1 MPFILILLLSL
12 SSICK
17 GQVGE
22 WVWLHGDSIPN
33 QPGNY
38 GVQGV
43 TNSTNVPP
51 SLYEPSEW
59 TDLNGN
65 FWLLESGG
73 NDLWKYDPLIN
84 QWTWVKGMNAPNSGN
99 YGVQGVP
106 SPANL
111 PPPRVTCSAS
121 WTDLNN
127 NLWLFGGQGPG
138 VGGLSDLW
146 KYEISTSEWTWMHG
160 PSIGSQVGI
169 YGTLGVPN
177 PINNPG
183 ARWETSAAWTDSS
196 NNLWLFGGYEINQGV
211 FNDLWRYNIATNM
224 WTWMKG
230 SQFNGQLGIYGIKG
244 IESSDNTPGARQA
257 YGRWKDNDGN
267 LWLFGGLN
275 YGILYNDL
283 WRYNPNTNNWA
294 WIAGDSSSNTNSVY
308 GRKCLPSST
317 NKPGARFENRV
328 SVVDSNGNFWMFG
341 GTNDNSFSQVW
352 NDLWSYKVTANQ
364 WIWMSGDSIANPI
377 GNWGT
382 IGLSMPT
389 NKPNGRAGA
398 VGWDDNNGHLY
409 LFGGSTTS
417 INGSYNDLWK
427 YSIDTTCFYT
437 NINELNLNEQLINVY
452 PNPTNGDL
460 IIVIHKNFQKVEFT
474 LINRLGEKVFL
485 SIESNIILGFTKNI
499 SINNLSKG
507 IYFLEVNMD
516 GKRVMRKVVKE

>member
-1 MPFILILLLSL
+1 
-12 SSICK
+12 
-17 GQVGE
+17 
-22 WVWLHGDSIPN
+22 
-33 QPGNY
+33 
-38 GVQGV
+38 
-43 TNSTNVPP
+43 
-51 SLYEPSEW
+51 
-59 TDLNGN
+59 
-65 FWLLESGG
+65 
-73 NDLWKYDPLIN
+73 
-84 QWTWVKGMNAPNSGN
+84 
-99 YGVQGVP
+99 
-106 SPANL
+106 
-111 PPPRVTCSAS
+111 
-121 WTDLNN
+121 
-127 NLWLFGGQGPG
+127 
-138 VGGLSDLW
+138 
-146 KYEISTSEWTWMHG
+146 MHG

-244 IESSDNTPGARQA
+244 IESSDNTPGGRQA
-257 YGRWKDNDGN
+257 YGRWKDNAGN

-474 LINRLGEKVFL
+474 LINRLGEKVFS